1 MKTYASIVQSEFI
14 HLIRSPFKVV
24 SLILFVAAV
33 IYGCQNGYDLFKRH
47 NFQITSIKSVN
58 EDNVNKIIL
67 QFEEIEKGTIDKPR
81 RDPSIP
87 YWAIWSTPSYAFKYP
102 SSMMVFSLGQ
112 SEQYGYYKRV
122 SNWST
127 IFDSDLAEEI
137 ANPERIAIG
146 TLDFNFVFLY
156 LSPILMIILLF
167 NIGGLEKDLKFD
179 QLVYLNNIT
188 KQNWLLARFT
198 FYYIITLFLL
208 FCSMLPYG
216 LASQV
221 FLNDTTQF
229 FNLLM
234 VLSLYILLWI
244 TLFYFVNFFGK
255 GSSDQAIKMI
265 SIWLTL
271 CIIIPGAI
279 HQISSLKYPTN
290 YMTDYLD
297 VSREQENAIFKLP
310 ADSSRMKLLEE
321 FPRLKN
327 TLYGSDT
334 TLNKVII
341 NRSLSGL
348 INILNKNVGDAIEKT
363 NEHKNKFIKR
373 YSIVNPV
380 IFFQNRI
387 NAITETDYYAY
398 KNYRKEIQKIIDKKI
413 NLILNDTW
421 DKVDVDKVKYLQYV
435 NTFK

>member
-1 MKTYASIVQSEFI
+1 MTIVQSEFA
-14 HLIRSPFKVV
+14 HFKRSPFKVI
-24 SLILFVAAV
+24 SLILFLMAIV
-33 IYGCQNGYDLFKRH
+33 YGCQNGYDLLKRH
-47 NFQITSIKSVN
+47 DAEIMSIKSIN
-58 EDNVNKIIL
+58 EDSINKAII

-81 RDPSIP
+81 RDPTVP

-102 SSMMVFSLGQ
+102 SPMMVFSLGQ

-122 SNWST
+122 TNWST

-146 TLDFNFVFLY
+146 TLDFNFVLLY

-179 QLVYLNNIT
+179 QLIYLNNIT
-188 KQNWLLARFT
+188 KKDWLLSRFT
-198 FYYIITLFLL
+198 FYYLII
-208 FCSMLPYG
+208 FCSIFCLMVPYA

-221 FLNDTTQF
+221 FQYEMSQF
-229 FNLLM
+229 FNLIILI
-234 VLSLYILLWI
+234 SLYILLW
-244 TLFYFVNFFGK
+244 TALFYFINFFGK

-265 SIWLTL
+265 SIWLTF

-297 VSREQENAIFKLP
+297 VSREQESEIFKLP
-310 ADSSRMKLLEE
+310 ADTSRIKLLEN

-327 TLYGSDT
+327 TLYAADT
-334 TLNKVII
+334 SINKSII

-348 INILNKNVGDAIEKT
+348 VNILNKNVGYKIENS
-363 NEHKNKFIKR
+363 NEEKNEFINKF
-373 YSIVNPV
+373 SMVNPIV
-380 IFFQNRI
+380 FFQNKV
-387 NAITETDYYAY
+387 NQITKTDYYAY
-398 KNYRKEIQKIIDKKI
+398 KSYRSDIQEMIDKKI
-413 NLILNDTW
+413 NLILDDTW
-421 DKVDVDKVKYLQYV
+421 DKIVVDKARYVQYV
-435 NTFK
+435 ESFK

>member
-1 MKTYASIVQSEFI
+1 MTIVQSEFA
-14 HLIRSPFKVV
+14 HFKRSPFKVI
-24 SLILFVAAV
+24 SLILFLMAIV
-33 IYGCQNGYDLFKRH
+33 YGCQNGYDLLKRH
-47 NFQITSIKSVN
+47 DAEIMSIKSIN
-58 EDNVNKIIL
+58 EDSINKAII

-81 RDPSIP
+81 RDPTVP

-102 SSMMVFSLGQ
+102 SPMMVFSLGQ

-122 SNWST
+122 TNWST

-146 TLDFNFVFLY
+146 TLDFNFVLLY

-179 QLVYLNNIT
+179 QLIYLNNIT
-188 KQNWLLARFT
+188 KKDWLLSRFT
-198 FYYIITLFLL
+198 FYYLII
-208 FCSMLPYG
+208 FCSIFCLMVPYA

-221 FLNDTTQF
+221 FQYEMSQF
-229 FNLLM
+229 FNLIILI
-234 VLSLYILLWI
+234 SLYILLW
-244 TLFYFVNFFGK
+244 TALFYFINFFGK

-265 SIWLTL
+265 SIWLTF

-297 VSREQENAIFKLP
+297 VSREQESEIFKLP
-310 ADSSRMKLLEE
+310 ADTSRIKLLEN

-327 TLYGSDT
+327 TLYAADT
-334 TLNKVII
+334 SINKSII

-348 INILNKNVGDAIEKT
+348 VNILNKNVGYKIENS
-363 NEHKNKFIKR
+363 NEEKNEFINKF
-373 YSIVNPV
+373 SMVNPIV
-380 IFFQNRI
+380 FFQNKV
-387 NAITETDYYAY
+387 NQITKTDYYAY
-398 KNYRKEIQKIIDKKI
+398 KNYRSDIQEMIDKKI
-413 NLILNDTW
+413 NLILDDTW
-421 DKVDVDKVKYLQYV
+421 DKIVVDKERYVQYV
-435 NTFK
+435 ESFK

>member
-1 MKTYASIVQSEFI
+1 MTIVQSEFA
-14 HLIRSPFKVV
+14 HFKRSPFKVI
-24 SLILFVAAV
+24 SLILFLMAIV
-33 IYGCQNGYDLFKRH
+33 YGCQNGYDLLKRH
-47 NFQITSIKSVN
+47 DAEIMSIKSIN
-58 EDNVNKIIL
+58 EDSINKAII

-81 RDPSIP
+81 RDPTVP

-102 SSMMVFSLGQ
+102 SPMMVFSLGQ

-122 SNWST
+122 TNWST

-146 TLDFNFVFLY
+146 TLDFNFVLLY

-179 QLVYLNNIT
+179 QLIYLNNIT
-188 KQNWLLARFT
+188 KKDWLLSRFT
-198 FYYIITLFLL
+198 FYYLII
-208 FCSMLPYG
+208 FCSIFCLMAPYA

-221 FLNDTTQF
+221 FQYEMSQF
-229 FNLLM
+229 FNLIILI
-234 VLSLYILLWI
+234 SLYILLW
-244 TLFYFVNFFGK
+244 TALFYFINFFGK

-265 SIWLTL
+265 SIWLTF

-297 VSREQENAIFKLP
+297 VSREQESEIFKLP
-310 ADSSRMKLLEE
+310 ADTSRIKLLEN

-327 TLYGSDT
+327 TLYAADT
-334 TLNKVII
+334 SINKSII

-348 INILNKNVGDAIEKT
+348 VNILNKNVGYKIENS
-363 NEHKNKFIKR
+363 NEEKNEFINKF
-373 YSIVNPV
+373 SMVNPIV
-380 IFFQNRI
+380 FFQNKV
-387 NAITETDYYAY
+387 NQITKTDYYAY
-398 KNYRKEIQKIIDKKI
+398 KSYRSDIQEMIDKKI
-413 NLILNDTW
+413 NLILDDTW
-421 DKVDVDKVKYLQYV
+421 DKIVVDKARYVQYV
-435 NTFK
+435 ESFK

>member
-1 MKTYASIVQSEFI
+1 MKIYMTIVQSEFA
-14 HLIRSPFKVV
+14 HFKRSPFKVI
-24 SLILFVAAV
+24 SLILFLMAIV
-33 IYGCQNGYDLFKRH
+33 YGCQNGYDLLKRH
-47 NFQITSIKSVN
+47 DAEIMSIKSIN
-58 EDNVNKIIL
+58 EDSINKAII

-81 RDPSIP
+81 RDPTVP

-102 SSMMVFSLGQ
+102 SPMMVFSLGQ

-122 SNWST
+122 TNWST

-146 TLDFNFVFLY
+146 TLDFNFVLLY

-179 QLVYLNNIT
+179 QLIYLNNIT
-188 KQNWLLARFT
+188 KKDWLLSRFT
-198 FYYIITLFLL
+198 FYYLII
-208 FCSMLPYG
+208 FCSIFCLMVPYA

-221 FLNDTTQF
+221 FQYEMSQF
-229 FNLLM
+229 FNLII
-234 VLSLYILLWI
+234 VISLYILFW
-244 TLFYFVNFFGK
+244 TALFYFINFFGK

-265 SIWLTL
+265 SIWLTF

-297 VSREQENAIFKLP
+297 VSREQESEIFKLP
-310 ADSSRMKLLEE
+310 ADTSRIKLLEN

-327 TLYGSDT
+327 TLYAADT
-334 TLNKVII
+334 SINKSII

-348 INILNKNVGDAIEKT
+348 VNILNKNVGYKIENS
-363 NEHKNKFIKR
+363 NEEKNEFINKF
-373 YSIVNPV
+373 SIVNPIV
-380 IFFQNRI
+380 FFQNKI
-387 NAITETDYYAY
+387 NQITKTDYYAY
-398 KNYRKEIQKIIDKKI
+398 KNYRRDIQEIIDKKI
-413 NLILNDTW
+413 KLILDDTW
-421 DKVDVDKVKYLQYV
+421 DKIVVDKTRYVQYV
-435 NTFK
+435 ESFK

>member
-1 MKTYASIVQSEFI
+1 MKIYMTIVQSEFA
-14 HLIRSPFKVV
+14 HFKRSPFKVI
-24 SLILFVAAV
+24 SLILFLMAIV
-33 IYGCQNGYDLFKRH
+33 YGCQNGYDLLKRH
-47 NFQITSIKSVN
+47 DAEIMSIKSIN
-58 EDNVNKIIL
+58 EDSINKAII

-81 RDPSIP
+81 RDPTVP

-102 SSMMVFSLGQ
+102 SPMMVFSLGQ

-122 SNWST
+122 TNWST

-146 TLDFNFVFLY
+146 TLDFNFVLLY

-179 QLVYLNNIT
+179 QLIYLNNIT
-188 KQNWLLARFT
+188 KKDWLLSRFT
-198 FYYIITLFLL
+198 FYYLII
-208 FCSMLPYG
+208 FCSIFCLMVPYA

-221 FLNDTTQF
+221 FQYEMSQF
-229 FNLLM
+229 FNLIILI
-234 VLSLYILLWI
+234 SLYILLW
-244 TLFYFVNFFGK
+244 TALFYFINFFGK

-265 SIWLTL
+265 SIWLTF

-297 VSREQENAIFKLP
+297 VSREQESEIFKLP
-310 ADSSRMKLLEE
+310 ADTSRIKLLEN

-327 TLYGSDT
+327 TLYAADT
-334 TLNKVII
+334 SINKSII

-348 INILNKNVGDAIEKT
+348 VNILNKNVGYKIENS
-363 NEHKNKFIKR
+363 NEEKNEFINKF
-373 YSIVNPV
+373 SMVNPIV
-380 IFFQNRI
+380 FFQNKV
-387 NAITETDYYAY
+387 NQITKTDYYAY
-398 KNYRKEIQKIIDKKI
+398 KSYRSDIQEMIDKKI
-413 NLILNDTW
+413 NLILDDTW
-421 DKVDVDKVKYLQYV
+421 DKIVVDKERYVQYV
-435 NTFK
+435 ESFK

>member
-1 MKTYASIVQSEFI
+1 MTIVQSEFA
-14 HLIRSPFKVV
+14 HFKRSPFKVI
-24 SLILFVAAV
+24 SLILFLMAIV
-33 IYGCQNGYDLFKRH
+33 YGCQNGYDLLKRH
-47 NFQITSIKSVN
+47 DAEIMSIKSIN
-58 EDNVNKIIL
+58 EDSINKAII

-81 RDPSIP
+81 RDPTVP

-102 SSMMVFSLGQ
+102 SPMMVFSLGQ

-122 SNWST
+122 TNWST

-146 TLDFNFVFLY
+146 TLDFNFVLLY

-179 QLVYLNNIT
+179 QLIYLNNIT
-188 KQNWLLARFT
+188 KKDWLLSRFT
-198 FYYIITLFLL
+198 FYYLII
-208 FCSMLPYG
+208 FCSIFCLMVPYA

-221 FLNDTTQF
+221 FQYEMSQF
-229 FNLLM
+229 FNLIILI
-234 VLSLYILLWI
+234 SLYILLW
-244 TLFYFVNFFGK
+244 TALFYFINFFGK

-265 SIWLTL
+265 SIWLTF

-297 VSREQENAIFKLP
+297 VSREQESEIFKLP
-310 ADSSRMKLLEE
+310 ADTSRIKLLEN

-327 TLYGSDT
+327 TLYAADT
-334 TLNKVII
+334 SINKSII

-348 INILNKNVGDAIEKT
+348 VNILNKNVGYKIENS
-363 NEHKNKFIKR
+363 NEEKNEFINKF
-373 YSIVNPV
+373 SMVNPIV
-380 IFFQNRI
+380 FFQNKV
-387 NAITETDYYAY
+387 NQITKTDYYAY
-398 KNYRKEIQKIIDKKI
+398 KNYRSDIQEMIDKKI
-413 NLILNDTW
+413 NLILDDTW
-421 DKVDVDKVKYLQYV
+421 DKIVVDKARYVQYV
-435 NTFK
+435 ESFK

>member
-1 MKTYASIVQSEFI
+1 MTIVQSEFA
-14 HLIRSPFKVV
+14 HFKRSPFKVI
-24 SLILFVAAV
+24 SLILFLMAIV
-33 IYGCQNGYDLFKRH
+33 YGCQNGYDLLKRH
-47 NFQITSIKSVN
+47 DAEIMSIKSIN
-58 EDNVNKIIL
+58 EDSINKAII

-81 RDPSIP
+81 RDPTVP

-102 SSMMVFSLGQ
+102 SPMMVFSLGQ

-122 SNWST
+122 TNWST

-146 TLDFNFVFLY
+146 TLDFNFVLLY

-179 QLVYLNNIT
+179 QLIYLNNIT
-188 KQNWLLARFT
+188 KKDWLLSRFT
-198 FYYIITLFLL
+198 FYYLII
-208 FCSMLPYG
+208 FCSIFCLMVPYA

-221 FLNDTTQF
+221 FQYEMSQF
-229 FNLLM
+229 FNLIILI
-234 VLSLYILLWI
+234 SLYILLW
-244 TLFYFVNFFGK
+244 TSLFYFINFFGK

-265 SIWLTL
+265 STWLTF

-297 VSREQENAIFKLP
+297 VSREQESEIFKLP
-310 ADSSRMKLLEE
+310 ADTSRIKLLEN

-327 TLYGSDT
+327 TLYAADT
-334 TLNKVII
+334 SINKSII

-348 INILNKNVGDAIEKT
+348 VNILNKNVGYKIENS
-363 NEHKNKFIKR
+363 NEEKNEFINKF
-373 YSIVNPV
+373 SMVNPIV
-380 IFFQNRI
+380 FFQNKV
-387 NAITETDYYAY
+387 NQITKTDYYAY
-398 KNYRKEIQKIIDKKI
+398 KSYRSDIQEMIDKKI
-413 NLILNDTW
+413 NLILDDTW
-421 DKVDVDKVKYLQYV
+421 DKIVVDKERYVQYV
-435 NTFK
+435 ESFK